1 MNTNQQIKFNQNV
14 HHRNRT
20 HVHSNLYTTHDSTE
34 NAVSTVFSP
43 PWVVQCR
50 DFHTPNKLA
59 RLTSTLCLKSET
71 ECFKIMIRTQQQCI
85 NISTL
90 LWQHVSV
97 LLDHLQASIQR

>member
-1 MNTNQQIKFNQNV
+1 M
-14 HHRNRT
+14 
-20 HVHSNLYTTHDSTE
+20 
-34 NAVSTVFSP
+34 STVFSP